1 MTVQGAP
8 AHKQLIL
15 WRHGRTNWN
24 ATGRVQ
30 GQTDVPLDE
39 VGLSQAA
46 SAAARLASLR
56 PDRIVSSD
64 LSRAY
69 VTAQALGSLAD
80 LDIETDVRLR
90 EMHFG
95 DREGKTMAEAKADH
109 PEEMRRWLAGE
120 DIRMPGAETY
130 ADTATRVAAAIGDAA
145 DAMGDG
151 ETVVLVSHG
160 AALRVGVCDF
170 LGLPQEHWRTL
181 GGFNNCAW
189 AVVEQ
194 SRHGWRIVEWNA
206 GQLPEPVLSD
216 ETQDAPAS

>member
-1 MTVQGAP
+1 MTAQVVP
-8 AHKQLIL
+8 MHRQLIL
-15 WRHGRTNWN
+15 WRHGRTHWN

-30 GQTDVPLDE
+30 GQTDVPLDD

-64 LSRAY
+64 LARAY

-80 LDIETDVRLR
+80 LEIEQDPRLR
-90 EMHFG
+90 EMNFG
-95 DREGKTMAEAKADH
+95 DREGKTMAEAVADH
-109 PEEMRRWLAGE
+109 PVEMRRWLGGE

-130 ADTATRVAAAIGDAA
+130 ADTAARVAGAIRDAA
-145 DAMGDG
+145 AAMRDG

-160 AALRVGVCDF
+160 AALRVGVCEF
-170 LGLPQEHWRTL
+170 LGLPQVHWRTL

-189 AVVEQ
+189 AVIEEG
-194 SRHGWRIVEWNA
+194 RHGWRIVEWNA